1 MSNMLQQQYD
11 LIRSARQNMFAF
23 LEELPPQILHQPVH
37 EFGRRTII
45 RTHLH
50 VVDSYTFWLGSFA
63 FHKINEHR
71 DIPVHEVERANVKFI
86 RGRFAE
92 VDELVQRFFH
102 EYDDRWSEPIEQ
114 DESWQGYPK
123 APTPLL
129 LITHVETHEFHHKGQ
144 IVSMARSLGFPPP
157 ADDRLGGIFT

>member
-50 VVDSYTFWLGSFA
+50 VVDSYKWWLGSFA
-63 FHKINEHR
+63 FKKLNDHK
-71 DIPVHEVERANVKFI
+71 DVSVHETSDVKFI

>member
-1 MSNMLQQQYD
+1 MLKILQQQYD
-11 LIRSARQNMFAF
+11 LIRSARQNLFAF
-23 LEELPPQILHQPVH
+23 LEELPPHILNQEAPV
-37 EFGRRTII
+37 FGRGTII
-45 RTHLH
+45 RTYAH

-71 DIPVHEVERANVKFI
+71 DIPVHEVERADVKFI
-86 RGRFAE
+86 RERFTE
-92 VDELVQRFFH
+92 VDEIVERFLN
-102 EYDDRWSEPIEQ
+102 EYSDRWSEPIEQ